1 MKEIIR
7 KILREETKIDDVVIR
22 PSINGMINFFVLDEM
37 LVYRYQLTAKPGPLN
52 PRPLEVKS
60 LDMNTGEMSV
70 YDPDSGESMTEIVPK
85 ETITNIVQNFKNKSH
100 FKKIYEFKKKGVPIV
115 IDLNFYD
122 TQPIN
127 KKGQ

>member
-1 MKEIIR
+1 
-7 KILREETKIDDVVIR
+7 
-22 PSINGMINFFVLDEM
+22 
-37 LVYRYQLTAKPGPLN
+37 
-52 PRPLEVKS
+52 
-60 LDMNTGEMSV
+60 MNTGEMSV